1 MYVLPPTDLLLPTWF
16 RLERDG
22 VKGIVIVPMSPAASW
37 WTIMKGGLIS
47 KLQTFLGTSLTIP
60 YGCAK
65 INTHDKLTNTEYAIL
80 DIKKSARRS
89 LWQTLSTPSI
99 HALNRLVQQDLDLER
114 SVASQDW

>member
-1 MYVLPPTDLLLPTWF
+1 MDLLLPTWL

-22 VKGIVIVPMSPAASW
+22 VTGIAIVPMSPTAPW

-47 KLQTFLGTSLTIP
+47 ELQTFAGTSLTIP
-60 YGCAK
+60 HACAK
-65 INTHDKLTNTEYAIL
+65 INTHDKLTNIEFAIL
-80 DIKKSARRS
+80 DIEKSARRS
-89 LWQTLSTPSI
+89 LWQALSTPSI